1 MKKKLL
7 PLLLFGV
14 LTIMQVHSVKAQ
26 NDAFFNETKIVDRSP
41 YSSFSFDDFNSEDDL
56 NFSNFALTDVPIGNG
71 LLLMA
76 GFAIAFKSLKRRNN

>member
-14 LTIMQVHSVKAQ
+14 LTIMQVHSVQAQ
-26 NDAFFNETKIVDRSP
+26 NDAFFNETKNANRPSS
-41 YSSFSFDDFNSEDDL
+41 SSFVFNNFNSDDNL
-56 NFSNFALTDVPIGNG
+56 NFSDFDLTDIPVGNG